1 MERREAA
8 EARPESMDEQ
18 VRSTPRQQFH
28 TLESRRLRRATSWKT
43 ALVASAAAI
52 AVLWLGPSFPASGVR
67 NAEAAARDSMP
78 TLSFVAQVAREAL
91 GRSGN
96 VHMETALPGSSVN
109 YPLLVGGEVAGL
121 FYQWVGVSDSVPI
134 GPILPLGGAELR
146 APDEPGLYR
155 LTLMRDSVR
164 RMLDDL
170 TLAVLVPFTEKRGS
184 RLNGYLLGSW
194 RSEAPAG
201 FVQITERDLD
211 LPLSKHVRLGDFL
224 PHDGQ
229 SAWPRYAAVDQKLLD
244 KLELV
249 LAQLDEW
256 AGADRKVTVDVNAG
270 FRSPSYNRRVAGA
283 ANASRHQHGDAIDV
297 AIDANGDG
305 RVSHA
310 DVVLVQKAVE
320 AVERANPD
328 LAGGLGVYT
337 SGNYRRPFVHIDTR
351 GHRARWRG

>member
-1 MERREAA
+1 DRARRGACGAQVSLARWRCGWLSRNELASAVRARGHARGAGTMGNSLMERREAA

-155 LTLMRDSVR
+155 LTLM
-164 RMLDDL
+164 
-170 TLAVLVPFTEKRGS
+170 
-184 RLNGYLLGSW
+184 
-194 RSEAPAG
+194 
-201 FVQITERDLD
+201 
-211 LPLSKHVRLGDFL
+211 
-224 PHDGQ
+224 
-229 SAWPRYAAVDQKLLD
+229 
-244 KLELV
+244 
-249 LAQLDEW
+249 
-256 AGADRKVTVDVNAG
+256 
-270 FRSPSYNRRVAGA
+270 
-283 ANASRHQHGDAIDV
+283 
-297 AIDANGDG
+297 
-305 RVSHA
+305 
-310 DVVLVQKAVE
+310 
-320 AVERANPD
+320 
-328 LAGGLGVYT
+328 
-337 SGNYRRPFVHIDTR
+337 
-351 GHRARWRG
+351 